1 MDKFLTLDEVQIWI
15 SGLEPVMVMLVLN
28 FLIGILLLS
37 RTLRALR
44 EIVWLKNKLMVLQ
57 LALDTSLQPKPL
69 LEEFSTSQVLQK
81 KIPDPSLEVRSISE
95 TADLDVEAF
104 QAALEGGSS
113 IEEASKM
120 FNLTEDEAQVA
131 AISYRNA

>member
-15 SGLEPVMVMLVLN
+15 PGLEPVMVMLVLN